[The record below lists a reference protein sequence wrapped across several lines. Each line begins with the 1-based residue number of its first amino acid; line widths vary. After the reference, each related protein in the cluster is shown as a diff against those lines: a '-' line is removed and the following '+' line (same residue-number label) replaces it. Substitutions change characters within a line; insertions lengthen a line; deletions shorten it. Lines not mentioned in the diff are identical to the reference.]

1 MSNDYDLE
9 MEQVY
14 HGYMSYLF
22 EIVKNYTPAI
32 TIEDFTEMVNDPD
45 WDLESYIISRKISIS
60 EDRRLED
67 VVGKDWKTTMLK
79 KWNQFVKT
87 GEVITDE
94 ELEEKRLMY
103 KKWKSKQKEGRVRLQ
118 ITYAAGLTRNRGGW
132 VFNR

>member
-1 MSNDYDLE
+1 MSNDYDLD

-67 VVGKDWKTTMLK
+67 EVGKDWKTTMLK

-103 KKWKSKQKEGRVRLQ
+103 KKWKSK
-118 ITYAAGLTRNRGGW
+118 
-132 VFNR
+132 

>member
-87 GEVITDE
+87 GEVITNE

-103 KKWKSKQKEGRVRLQ
+103 KKWKSK
-118 ITYAAGLTRNRGGW
+118 
-132 VFNR
+132 

>member
-1 MSNDYDLE
+1 
-9 MEQVY
+9 
-14 HGYMSYLF
+14 
-22 EIVKNYTPAI
+22 
-32 TIEDFTEMVNDPD
+32 MVNDPD

-103 KKWKSKQKEGRVRLQ
+103 KKWKSK
-118 ITYAAGLTRNRGGW
+118 
-132 VFNR
+132 